1 MKSQSEVCNRYQDLY
16 IGVVCDAM
24 YELGLS
30 EPLLPSY
37 LRPLLPNQR
46 MVGFAH
52 TVVGAPIEPI
62 IPWDDGVERIASYLN
77 VFEKLE
83 RNSVLVS
90 VNHDSIV
97 GHFGEL
103 TANAAQAKGCS
114 GVLLDGNLRDVEG
127 LKAIGF
133 QAFFRDL
140 SPMNAIGRWEMIG
153 HQIPV
158 EIGDITLH
166 PGDLIFAEFE
176 GVLVVPQK
184 DLITVLEKAETI
196 YSAETLV
203 RIEMQRGV
211 TPAESFNRHGH
222 I

>member
-1 MKSQSEVCNRYQDLY
+1 
-16 IGVVCDAM
+16 M

-140 SPMNAIGRWEMIG
+140 SPMNAIGR
-153 HQIPV
+153 
-158 EIGDITLH
+158 
-166 PGDLIFAEFE
+166 
-176 GVLVVPQK
+176 
-184 DLITVLEKAETI
+184 
-196 YSAETLV
+196 
-203 RIEMQRGV
+203 
-211 TPAESFNRHGH
+211 
-222 I
+222 